1 MKHTNYITIC
11 KVLTMALMLA
21 TPFFV
26 AMDAN
31 RLGYIP
37 LNGAWFVW
45 VIPALIG
52 FELEHE

>member
-11 KVLTMALMLA
+11 KVLTVALMLA